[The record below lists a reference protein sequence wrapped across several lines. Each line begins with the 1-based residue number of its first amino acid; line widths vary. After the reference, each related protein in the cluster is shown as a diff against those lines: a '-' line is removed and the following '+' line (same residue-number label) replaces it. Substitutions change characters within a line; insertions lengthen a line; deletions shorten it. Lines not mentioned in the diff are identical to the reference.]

1 MSFYLL
7 LVIFHFLVIYLYILY
22 LFVIILFSSG
32 QDCGLLRPPPNGWIF
47 GSKTTHPHSV
57 IFSCGVG
64 FTLDGSSE
72 RTCLRNGSWSGQQPK
87 CRRKTMID
95 SLLSVIMIFVIH
107 LRSDCMRERVPL
119 QLLQVADVFF
129 FLLTVIAKAP
139 NMTCLKKYI

>member
-32 QDCGLLRPPPNGWIF
+32 QDCGLLRPPYNGWIF

-87 CRRKTMID
+87 CRRKTMCLPTLND
-95 SLLSVIMIFVIH
+95 RFSAF
-107 LRSDCMRERVPL
+107 SDNDILNTSKIWLYARKGSITIATSRGRL
-119 QLLQVADVFF
+119 F
-129 FLLTVIAKAP
+129 FLANSHCKST
-139 NMTCLKKYI
+139 